1 MLTYF
6 AIYVN
11 LLAHLY
17 QHTWATN
24 LYVLEKNYFINPT
37 YVHFPHEHRVHCRLN
52 IVFTSL

>member
-17 QHTWATN
+17 QYTWATN
-24 LYVLEKNYFINPT
+24 LYMLEKKYFINST